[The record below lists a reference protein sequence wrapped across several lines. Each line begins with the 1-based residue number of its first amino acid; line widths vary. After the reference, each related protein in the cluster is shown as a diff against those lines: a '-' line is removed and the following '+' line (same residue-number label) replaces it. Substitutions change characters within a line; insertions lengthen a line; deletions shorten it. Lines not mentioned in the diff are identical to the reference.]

1 MRSRTFIAVRSR
13 SASAATMARSAQR
26 LKAATAS
33 RPPPGNSIAASAAS
47 MPSRPPAAAITPPLQ
62 PSNGTSRSTAMS
74 SVSRRALSSSM
85 PLVSRRLEIDR
96 IARALLVE
104 HEEAQIAHAL
114 RIKDAVEMIAFMLH
128 DAGMEAADG
137 AVDHLALDGR
147 AAIAD
152 AGPAW
157 HGAAQ
162 ARHRE
167 TALPAELL
175 GVAD

>member
-1 MRSRTFIAVRSR
+1 
-13 SASAATMARSAQR
+13 
-26 LKAATAS
+26 
-33 RPPPGNSIAASAAS
+33 

-74 SVSRRALSSSM
+74 SVSRRASSSM
-85 PLVSRRLEIDR
+85 ALLPRRLDVDR

-104 HEEAQIAHAL
+104 DEETQVAHAL
-114 RIKDAVEMIAFMLH
+114 RIKDAVEMVAFMLH
-128 DAGMEAADG
+128 DTGMEAADG
-137 AVDHLALDGR
+137 AVDHVALGRR

-152 AGPAW
+152 ARPAR

-167 TALPAELL
+167 AALPSELL
-175 GVAD
+175 GLADRRDHRVDQRHQILRQIVGIAGD